1 MLNEYYQSWFTFEYE
16 DLPILKPHSNVC
28 EDKGWGDFLGGL
40 VVKTLPSNAS
50 GVGSIPVQGAK
61 ILNAML
67 SAKKERK
74 EKGKY
79 KENLK
84 NPRGLE
90 S

>member
-1 MLNEYYQSWFTFEYE
+1 M
-16 DLPILKPHSNVC
+16 
-28 EDKGWGDFLGGL
+28 
-40 VVKTLPSNAS
+40 VKTLPSNAR
-50 GVGSIPVQGAK
+50 GVGSIPGQGDK
-61 ILNAML
+61 ILNTMP

-79 KENLK
+79 TENLK

>member
-1 MLNEYYQSWFTFEYE
+1 M
-16 DLPILKPHSNVC
+16 
-28 EDKGWGDFLGGL
+28 
-40 VVKTLPSNAS
+40 VKTLPSNAS

>member
-1 MLNEYYQSWFTFEYE
+1 M
-16 DLPILKPHSNVC
+16 
-28 EDKGWGDFLGGL
+28 
-40 VVKTLPSNAS
+40 VKTLPSNAS
-50 GVGSIPVQGAK
+50 GVGSISVQGAK